1 MEVANLFL
9 YFSLNSMFN
18 FIYTDMS
25 WDDYLNP
32 HEQPE
37 YSCSHCEKPMYNDK
51 EYCSNG
57 CWEADMM

>member
-1 MEVANLFL
+1 
-9 YFSLNSMFN
+9 MFN

>member
-1 MEVANLFL
+1 
-9 YFSLNSMFN
+9 
-18 FIYTDMS
+18 MS

-37 YSCSHCEKPMYNDK
+37 YTCSHCEKPMHSDK
-51 EYCSNG
+51 GYCSNG

>member
-1 MEVANLFL
+1 MVNLFL
-9 YFSLNSMFN
+9 YISLYSVYNFFN
-18 FIYTDMS
+18 RDTMS

-37 YSCSHCEKPMYNDK
+37 YVCSHCEKPMHTDK
-51 EYCSNG
+51 GYCSNG